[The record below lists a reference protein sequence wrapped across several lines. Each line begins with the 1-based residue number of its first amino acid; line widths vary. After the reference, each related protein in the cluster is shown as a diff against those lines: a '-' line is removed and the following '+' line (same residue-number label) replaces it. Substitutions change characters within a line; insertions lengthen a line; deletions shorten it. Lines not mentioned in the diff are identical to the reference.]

1 MYEGESYAHEF
12 ILSAVKDNLP
22 HHLTGSVVA
31 YFKRADGNTVR
42 TEGKTEN
49 GIAVITMPPECYAID
64 GKFYLAI
71 TLVNDETQTVI
82 YAASGII
89 YNTKDGEIVN
99 GGNAIPSYDEI
110 MSHLKKYLAAD
121 LTAKVVET
129 EDGAEIFMKD
139 VKNGETRAV
148 IKNGPK
154 GDPGFSPTAK
164 VTQTAD
170 GATVEITDGNGTST
184 AKIKN
189 GDPGE
194 PGFTPLAKVTQK
206 ENGAYIEITDRDGT
220 TSALIENGKSG
231 ESTYTVNVT
240 DFIDR
245 IDYANSRVEVDKTF
259 DDIMSAVKN
268 GEKVVCMFT
277 RTEQITASHK
287 FKNPVIVLRHIYSK
301 EHTHM
306 FSGFTGDGV
315 IQVYPDGTKTNF
327 ISVQITSSGGNLV
340 NYKIYADN
348 TSKLPNPK
356 GLIIKQGSNQ
366 WEYDGETEKTV
377 EIEPPTSS
385 LPWSAITDKP
395 FYGGGK
401 IELET
406 ETEFSAEEEGET
418 FIFDEFR
425 LTSGAEYKITFAG
438 KTYTSA
444 AIDISEDGSTIAVG
458 NYSLLFGIGDTG
470 EPFIIANMPGGAN
483 MGDKMAHGMI
493 VLVDENTA
501 AEVMGKKVAIKI
513 ESTGVVSI
521 IKNYTYTSSD
531 ISDGI
536 VGIKS
541 PVAQLQMNKKYIVEL
556 NGVDYECETKTNEN
570 GMLYLGDFGVI
581 TGGGYNEPFVFAPG
595 ASNIE
600 GIYALLM
607 LAEEVQTD
615 GSLTVKEKA
624 ELKQL
629 DPIYVPT
636 MSETT
641 KGGAK
646 VGKGLKMDGDA
657 LTVDEGEWELIETI
671 VLEESVSE
679 VVRTKEPNGTPY
691 NYSAFMV
698 ATEHPKANFGGNY
711 TPMYVYPGRG
721 AEGMVSCG
729 LQFANSNTKY
739 ATRSIFRLIGN
750 FWDVYGYHGETT
762 SASQMVGQTS
772 AQRLVSKG
780 ELPSISYLKI
790 FAGGGVKFS
799 PEMIIKIYGVR
810 A

>member
-1 MYEGESYAHEF
+1 MKISIKRTVNLSAPILQEALSAPMYEGESYAHEF

-22 HHLTGSVVA
+22 HPLTGSVVA

-49 GIAVITMPPECYAID
+49 GIAVITMPPECYALD

-82 YAASGII
+82 YAASGIM

-99 GGNAIPSYDEI
+99 GGNTIPSYDEI
-110 MSHLKKYLAAD
+110 MSHLEKYLAAD

-164 VTQTAD
+164 VTQAAD

-194 PGFTPLAKVTQK
+194 PGFTPLAKVTQR

-287 FKNPVIVLRHIYSK
+287 LKNPVIVLRHIYSK

-306 FSGFTGDGV
+306 FSGFTGGGV

-406 ETEFSAEEEGET
+406 EVEFSAEEEGT
-418 FIFDEFR
+418 TYIFKEFG
-425 LTSGAEYKITFAG
+425 LVSGTEYKITFAG

-444 AIDISEDGSTIAVG
+444 AIYSSAYGDTIAVG
-458 NYSLLFGIGDTG
+458 NYSLLLGIGDTG
-470 EPFIIANMPGGAN
+470 EPFVIGYMPSGID
-483 MGDKMAHGMI
+483 MGDKMAYGMI
-493 VLVDENTA
+493 MLIDGNTT

-513 ESTGVVSI
+513 ESMGAATILNNFSFDSNSI
-521 IKNYTYTSSD
+521 IGNIVPITTLTSP
-531 ISDGI
+531 I
-536 VGIKS
+536 VAG
-541 PVAQLQMNKKYIVEL
+541 QKYIVEFK
-556 NGVDYECETKTNEN
+556 GETYECDAKSDGDGN
-570 GMLYLGDFGVI
+570 LYLGSIGIVNNAE
-581 TGGGYNEPFVFAPG
+581 YEEPFCIFPRVSGLSAGTFGLIYLATEAKG
-595 ASNIE
+595 A
-600 GIYALLM
+600 GT
-607 LAEEVQTD
+607 V
-615 GSLTVKEKA
+615 TVKEKS

-636 MSETT
+636 MSETV

-646 VGKGLKMDGDA
+646 VGKGL
-657 LTVDEGEWELIETI
+657 
-671 VLEESVSE
+671 E
-679 VVRTKEPNGTPY
+679 VVDGKLKVKGANIENSGKLLFVNEKGTLSPL
-691 NYSAFMV
+691 
-698 ATEHPKANFGGNY
+698 TL
-711 TPMYVYPGRG
+711 G
-721 AEGMVSCG
+721 AG
-729 LQFANSNTKY
+729 
-739 ATRSIFRLIGN
+739 
-750 FWDVYGYHGETT
+750 
-762 SASQMVGQTS
+762 
-772 AQRLVSKG
+772 
-780 ELPSISYLKI
+780 LKI
-790 FAGGGVKFS
+790 VDGVLTIEASIAKAVAGMALAGQVKVG
-799 PEMIIKIYGVR
+799 EV
-810 A
+810 